1 MPTKIVTADI
11 LNEVGDVLIENVTA
25 TVTWGGGGF
34 RINGRW
40 SVSFELDQPIEFSCL
55 SHWIDSDEFWGE
67 IVWRRTEAGRCFWVG
82 IRELT
87 LMDAAVIHDNDA
99 RGRRIVADMLS
110 GRDGANHAGVHG
122 GRGKSRAGVKHQ

>member
-25 TVTWGGGGF
+25 TVNWGGGGF

-40 SVSFELDQPIEFSCL
+40 SVSFELVQPIEFNCF

-67 IVWRRTEAGRCFWVG
+67 IVWQRTEAGRYLWIG
-82 IRELT
+82 IRELV
-87 LMDAAVIHDNDA
+87 LMEGATDADEVKSCGVKDGGAAVQHGVAEVCDA
-99 RGRRIVADMLS
+99 GIEVGSDRYESAV
-110 GRDGANHAGVHG
+110 
-122 GRGKSRAGVKHQ
+122 